1 MNKQNKAICYIL
13 DDDLVES
20 KWLEKIIK
28 TIDILEIRGRAS
40 DPKKAMEDILNEEPE
55 IIFMDIIIQGK
66 VGFEIISE
74 IRQNLIN
81 PEFIIV
87 TNHKELAIRAIKT
100 SVFDYLLKPID
111 VIELKETINRFLIKK
126 SNKKIPYIKDT
137 LIWNTLSEREN
148 EIVQYLIEGKT
159 SEQYLIEG
167 KTSEDI
173 AAILF
178 ISKHTVDTHRRNILK
193 KLKLKSTIDLF
204 RHYNNS

>member
-193 KLKLKSTIDLF
+193 KLKILF
-204 RHYNNS
+204 ILILFFI